1 MYFVL
6 FDLRTEEVVHILD
19 DTFEIWGI
27 SEYQFDEKTGLIFLE
42 ESLKQYCISILQLEE
57 KDYIHQKLN
66 QLDFRKLQLASGAKE
81 QFCESILFKGY

>member
-1 MYFVL
+1 MVL
-6 FDLRTEEVVHILD
+6 DN
-19 DTFEIWGI
+19 TFEIW
-27 SEYQFDEKTGLIFLE
+27 EVDKYEFDEKTGLIFLE